1 MKITVEYDD
10 IDVFNRAHNSDIAW
24 SSINTIE
31 NMVRNQLKHGD
42 SKSDRE
48 ILEQIKMIVSEAEY
62 VLGSM
67 S

>member
-10 IDVFNRAHNSDIAW
+10 IDVFNRSHNSDIAW